1 MGQKIRAA
9 FIRGGT
15 SKALVFSLE
24 DLPADRSEWDALFL
38 RAMGSPDPY
47 GRQLDGMGGGI
58 SSLSKVCVVGPPT
71 HPEADVDY
79 LFAQVQVDRA
89 SVDYGGNCGNMSSA
103 IGPFAV
109 DEGLIQVPDGDVR
122 VRIHNV
128 NTGKIIAATFEVRG
142 GRSVEEGGYVIKG
155 VTGSGAPV
163 RLDFLDPGG
172 AATGALLPTGAVLD
186 RLVLLDEPA
195 AAGEAAPPGLIA
207 SYVDAAN
214 PCVFVRAEDF
224 GVTGSELPEQLESDS
239 GLLLRLENARRHAS
253 VAMGIADS
261 VESAADNRLV
271 PFIALVAP
279 PSSYTTL
286 SGEHVDAGEVD
297 LVVRFLS
304 SGRPHRAVPVTG
316 GLCTA
321 IASRIEGTTVHSVA
335 RRGGVDGPIRLG
347 TPSGVLDAN
356 ASVAKDGDG
365 NGRYHA
371 EYASTYRTTRRL
383 FDGFVYA
390 PAG

>member
-15 SKALVFSLE
+15 SKALVFHCT
-24 DLPADRSEWDALFL
+24 DLPDDRTSWDDIFL
-38 RAMGSPDPY
+38 QAMGSPDPY
-47 GRQLDGMGGGI
+47 GRQLNGMGGGI

-89 SVDYGGNCGNMSSA
+89 SVDYGGNCGNMSAA

-109 DEGLIQVPDGDVR
+109 DEGLVAVPDGAAR

-128 NTGKIIAATFEVRG
+128 NTGKIIAATFEVQG
-142 GRSVEEGGYVIKG
+142 GRSVEKGDYVIKG
-155 VTGSGAPV
+155 VAGTGAPV

-172 AATGALLPTGAVLD
+172 AVTGTLLPTGAVMD
-186 RLVLLDEPA
+186 KIEGGIADGGEPKPA
-195 AAGEAAPPGLIA
+195 LRV
-207 SYVDAAN
+207 SMVDAAN
-214 PCVFVRAEDF
+214 PCAFFLAEDF
-224 GVTGSELPEQLESDS
+224 GLTGAELPEALEADL
-239 GLLLRLENARRHAS
+239 GLLLRLEDARRQAS
-253 VAMGIADS
+253 VAMGITGS
-261 VESAADNRLV
+261 VEDAGENRLV
-271 PFIALVAP
+271 PFIALVGRPAP
-279 PSSYTTL
+279 YLTL
-286 SGEHVDAGEVD
+286 SGERVEADDVDI
-297 LVVRFLS
+297 LVRFLS

-321 IASRIEGTTVHSVA
+321 IAARMVGTTVHSIA
-335 RRGGVDGPIRLG
+335 RHGEADQPVRLG

-356 ASVAKDGDG
+356 ASVNPTADSANSG
-365 NGRYHA
+365 YVA

-383 FDGFVYA
+383 FDGYA
-390 PAG
+390 YLP